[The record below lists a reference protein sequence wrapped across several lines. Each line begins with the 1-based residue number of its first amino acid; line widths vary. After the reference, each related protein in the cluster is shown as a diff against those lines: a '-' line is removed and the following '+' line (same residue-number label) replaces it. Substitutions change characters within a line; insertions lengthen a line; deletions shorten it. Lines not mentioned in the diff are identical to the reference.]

1 MCPSSWPVKPSPFMI
16 PAPARSDHASDRC
29 NFKNLLTLARHSPVT
44 GKSECTHRDGGSMS
58 EAETLVIK
66 KTGILDELSDITYKL
81 EMQGRIDGFAD
92 GGQLRDRLRPL
103 WPLLAPHFPSIID
116 DFFTRLLK
124 SDKARAAI
132 DTSRLEEYKVRQIEF
147 WHHLFTGTMDRRWGQ
162 VISERGAF
170 MHRIGLEPRYYLP
183 AYAVIFDRALAH
195 VAAAL
200 APEPEKL
207 AEAVVAIKAATHHEM
222 VREEAAALLA
232 EHGKRFESD
241 VVATLKSVT
250 GSVERM
256 QSLAETVGNAIEA
269 MSTNSMS
276 VADAADR
283 SADNVRT
290 AAAAAEQLAAS
301 VQQLNNHM
309 KQTTSASST
318 ALSDAEAAGDVISHL
333 ADFSEKIGHVI
344 KLIDDIAGQ
353 TNLLALNATIE
364 AARAGEAGRGFAVV
378 ANEVKALAGQ
388 TAQATKEITTQI
400 EAVQETTRRMV
411 DANKRVRGSI
421 GKVSTIAEDIAS
433 MLSEQTQAI
442 SEITRAVTDA
452 ANRSGEVSTTI
463 AEVSNAAGDIG
474 SSMAEV
480 RNMSG
485 EVFGLTETLSAKVD
499 DFLTAIQVNNG

>member
-1 MCPSSWPVKPSPFMI
+1 
-16 PAPARSDHASDRC
+16 
-29 NFKNLLTLARHSPVT
+29 
-44 GKSECTHRDGGSMS
+44 MS

-81 EMQGRIDGFAD
+81 EMQDRIDGFAD
-92 GGQLRDRLRPL
+92 GGRLRDRLAPL
-103 WPLLAPHFPSIID
+103 WPILAPHFPSIVD
-116 DFFTRLLK
+116 DFFTRLLM
-124 SDKARAAI
+124 SDKARASI
-132 DTSRLEEYKVRQIEF
+132 DTARLEEYKVRQIEF
-147 WHHLFTGTMDRRWGQ
+147 WHHLFTGAMDRRWGQ

-200 APEPEKL
+200 APEPDKL
-207 AEAVVAIKAATHHEM
+207 ADAVVAINRLNFLVNEIMAATHHEM

-250 GSVERM
+250 DSVERM
-256 QSLAETVGNAIEA
+256 QNLAETVAGAIEA
-269 MSTNSMS
+269 MSSNSMS
-276 VADAADR
+276 VANAADQ

-301 VQQLNNHM
+301 VQQLNTQM
-309 KQTTSASST
+309 KETTNASNE
-318 ALSDAEAAGDVISHL
+318 ALSDAEAADQVISNL
-333 ADFSEKIGHVI
+333 AEFSEKIGHVI

-421 GKVSTIAEDIAS
+421 GKVSTIAEDIAA
-433 MLSEQTQAI
+433 MLEEQTQAI

-452 ANRSGEVSTTI
+452 ASRSGEVSTTI

-474 SSMAEV
+474 DSMAEV

-499 DFLTAIQVNNG
+499 DFLTAIQVNTG

>member
-1 MCPSSWPVKPSPFMI
+1 
-16 PAPARSDHASDRC
+16 
-29 NFKNLLTLARHSPVT
+29 
-44 GKSECTHRDGGSMS
+44 MS

-103 WPLLAPHFPSIID
+103 WPLLAPHFSSIID

-207 AEAVVAIKAATHHEM
+207 AEAVVAINRLNFLVNEIMAATHHEM

-301 VQQLNNHM
+301 VQQLNTQM
-309 KQTTSASST
+309 KETTNASSE
-318 ALSDAEAAGDVISHL
+318 ALSDAEAADQVIS
-333 ADFSEKIGHVI
+333 
-344 KLIDDIAGQ
+344 
-353 TNLLALNATIE
+353 NLLALNATIE

>member
-1 MCPSSWPVKPSPFMI
+1 
-16 PAPARSDHASDRC
+16 
-29 NFKNLLTLARHSPVT
+29 
-44 GKSECTHRDGGSMS
+44 MS

-103 WPLLAPHFPSIID
+103 WPLLAPHFSSIID

-207 AEAVVAIKAATHHEM
+207 AEAVVAINRLNFLVNEIMAATHHEM

-301 VQQLNNHM
+301 VQQLNTQM
-309 KQTTSASST
+309 KETTNASSE
-318 ALSDAEAAGDVISHL
+318 ALSDAEAADQVISNL
-333 ADFSEKIGHVI
+333 AEFSEKIGHVI

>member
-1 MCPSSWPVKPSPFMI
+1 M
-16 PAPARSDHASDRC
+16 SD
-29 NFKNLLTLARHSPVT
+29 
-44 GKSECTHRDGGSMS
+44 
-58 EAETLVIK
+58 AETLVIK

-81 EMQGRIDGFAD
+81 EMQDRIDGFAD
-92 GGQLRDRLRPL
+92 GGQLRNRLAPL
-103 WPLLAPHFPSIID
+103 WPILAPHFSSIVD
-116 DFFTRLLK
+116 DFFTRLLQ

-132 DTSRLEEYKVRQIEF
+132 DTARLEEYKVRQIEF

-195 VAAAL
+195 VAEAL
-200 APEPEKL
+200 APEPDKL
-207 AEAVVAIKAATHHEM
+207 ADAVVAINRLNFLVNEIMAATHHEM
-222 VREEAAALLA
+222 VREEAAELLA

-250 GSVERM
+250 DSVERM
-256 QSLAETVGNAIEA
+256 QNLAETVGNAIEA
-269 MSTNSMS
+269 MSNNSMS
-276 VADAADR
+276 VADAADQ

-301 VQQLNNHM
+301 VQQLNTQM
-309 KQTTSASST
+309 KETTNASNE
-318 ALSDAEAAGDVISHL
+318 ALSDAEAADQVITNL
-333 ADFSEKIGHVI
+333 TEFSEKIGHVI

-421 GKVSTIAEDIAS
+421 GRVSNIAEDIAS
-433 MLSEQTQAI
+433 MLEEQTQAI

-452 ANRSGEVSTTI
+452 ASRSGEVSATI

-474 SSMAEV
+474 GSMAEV

-499 DFLTAIQVNNG
+499 DFLTAIQVNTG